1 MNNKYPV
8 WFLVVLAL
16 GFSASAAQKAAPG
29 VSDGAAEYVA
39 GELLVKFKPQSDT
52 AVQGSF
58 MAELNARGHKALSRS
73 RVHKVTLPQGADARS
88 VAELYAADPRIEY
101 AQPNYIYHTM
111 ATVPDDI
118 DYGKLWGLKNTGQT
132 LASPVYGSNNP
143 GIAGYD
149 MDAEAAWDLQTDCR
163 GVIVAV
169 VDTGVNYTHEDL
181 IANMWDGG
189 VTYPNHGYD
198 FVDTDNDPVP
208 SDGESHGTH
217 VAGTIAA
224 VGNNATGTTGVC
236 WQAEIMSVR
245 VLGAGGSGTTD
256 DIAQGV
262 DFAVAQGARVINMSL
277 GGGSFDHTFSDA
289 IADARTAG
297 VVVVVAAGNGGAD
310 GVGDN
315 NDLTPQYPCSY
326 THDNIICV
334 AALDQSYALASF
346 SNYGATSV
354 DVGAPGVNVQSSI
367 AGTTTSDNFSV
378 GWTLGGDWAVSGVD
392 YWCGSASS
400 LVNPADYCEELG
412 GYYAPNANDAVYKT
426 FDLGAAGL
434 LGAGVTAYVDYYMDV
449 TDSLSFGVQ
458 STGGDPFAGGTM
470 VRINSDQNNEVVLG
484 AVVAYDLTQSS
495 CLTANCSIGVRLVSD
510 ASNHSYGARV
520 YGFEINKSISG
531 ADTYALYNGTSMATP
546 HVAGLAAMIWS
557 YNPAYAYDDVV
568 SSVKSSG
575 DAVAALYG
583 KSSSGRAVDAYKALQ
598 YIQAPT
604 GVTAVVVP

>member
-1 MNNKYPV
+1 MNSKYSV
-8 WFLVVLAL
+8 WFLVATLAM
-16 GFSASAAQKAAPG
+16 SCSVSAAQKAAPVASG
-29 VSDGAAEYVA
+29 GAAEYVA

-58 MAELNARGHKALSRS
+58 MVELNARGHKALSRS
-73 RVHKVTLPQGADARS
+73 RVHKITLPQGADARS

-111 ATVPDDI
+111 LAPDDT
-118 DYGKLWGLKNTGQT
+118 DYGKLWGLKNTGQI
-132 LASPVYGSNNP
+132 LSSPVYGSNNP

-149 MDAEAAWDLQTDCR
+149 MNAEAAWNLQTDCR
-163 GVIVAV
+163 SVIVAV
-169 VDTGVNYTHEDL
+169 VDTGINYTHEDL
-181 IANMWDGG
+181 VANMWDGG
-189 VTYPNHGYD
+189 VAYPNHGYD
-198 FVDTDNDPVP
+198 FVDTDSDPIP

-236 WQAEIMSVR
+236 WQAKIMSVR

-262 DFAVAQGARVINMSL
+262 DFAVAQGAKVINMSL

-310 GVGDN
+310 GMGDN
-315 NDLTPQYPCSY
+315 NDVAPQYPCAY

-346 SNYGATSV
+346 SNYGAASV

-367 AGTTTSDNFSV
+367 AGVTTTENFSA
-378 GWTLGGDWAVSGVD
+378 GWTLGGDWAVSGAD
-392 YWCGSASS
+392 YWCSSASS
-400 LVNPADYCEELG
+400 LVNPSDYCEQLG
-412 GYYAPNANDAVYKT
+412 GYYAPNANDAAYKA
-426 FDLGAAGL
+426 FDLSAAGV
-434 LGAGVTAYVDYYMDV
+434 LGAGVSAYVDYYMDV
-449 TDSLSFGVQ
+449 TDSLSFGIK
-458 STGGDPFAGGTM
+458 STGGDPFSGGTA
-470 VRINSDQNNEVVLG
+470 VRINSDQSNEVVLG
-484 AVVAYDLTQSS
+484 AVMAYDLTKSG
-495 CLTANCSIGVRLVSD
+495 CLTANCSLGVRLASD

-520 YGFEINKSISG
+520 YGFEINKTISG
-531 ADTYALYNGTSMATP
+531 ADTYALYNGTSMASP
-546 HVAGLAAMIWS
+546 HAAGLAAMVWS
-557 YNPAYAYDDVV
+557 YNPAYTYADVV
-568 SSVKSSG
+568 RSVKNSG

-604 GVTAVVVP
+604 GVTAVVLP

>member
-16 GFSASAAQKAAPG
+16 GFSASAAQKAAPV
-29 VSDGAAEYVA
+29 VSGGAAEYVA

-181 IANMWDGG
+181 VANMWDGG
-189 VTYPNHGYD
+189 ITYPNHGYD

-346 SNYGATSV
+346 SNYGAISV
-354 DVGAPGVNVQSSI
+354 DVGAPGVNVQSSV
-367 AGTTTSDNFSV
+367 AGGSTSENFAA
-378 GWTLGGDWAVSGVD
+378 WTRGAAWTVATGT
-392 YWCGSASS
+392 YCSS
-400 LVNPADYCEELG
+400 TSLATPTDYCS
-412 GYYAPNANDAVYKT
+412 NATSAYTNNATDTAYQT
-426 FDLGAAGL
+426 YNLNGL
-434 LGAGVTAYVDYYMDV
+434 LGAGVTMYLEYYVDSS
-449 TDSLSFGVQ
+449 DSLKFGVKP
-458 STGGDPFAGGTM
+458 TGGDPFSGGT
-470 VRINSDQNNEVVLG
+470 VVASENGNEYP
-484 AVVAYDLTQSS
+484 AVAYAYDLTKSS
-495 CLTANCSIGVRLVSD
+495 CLTATCSVGFQLQSD
-510 ASNHSYGARV
+510 ASITSYGGRV
-520 YGFEINKSISG
+520 FGFTLNTTING
-531 ADTYALYNGTSMATP
+531 ATTYSLYNGTSMATP

>member
-1 MNNKYPV
+1 MSNKYYV
-8 WFLVVLAL
+8 WFLVALAL
-16 GFSASAAQKAAPG
+16 SFSASAAQKAAP
-29 VSDGAAEYVA
+29 VADHGAAGYVV

-73 RVHKVTLPQGADARS
+73 RVHKIFLPQGADAQ
-88 VAELYAADPRIEY
+88 AMAALYAADPRIEY
-101 AQPNYIYHTM
+101 AQPNYIYRTM
-111 ATVPDDI
+111 VTVPDDI

-149 MDAEAAWDLQTDCR
+149 MNAEAAWDLLTDCR
-163 GVIVAV
+163 SVVVAV
-169 VDTGVNYTHEDL
+169 VDTGVNYTHDDL
-181 IANMWDGG
+181 VANMWDGG
-189 VTYPNHGYD
+189 ITYPNHGYD
-198 FVDTDNDPVP
+198 FVDTDNDPIP

-224 VGNNATGTTGVC
+224 VGNNAAGTTGVC

-262 DFAVAQGARVINMSL
+262 DFAVAQGAKVINMSL

-310 GVGDN
+310 SMSDN
-315 NDLTPQYPCSY
+315 NDVTPQYPCSY

-367 AGTTTSDNFSV
+367 AGVTTTDNFSA
-378 GWTLGGDWAVSGVD
+378 GWTLGGNWAVSGAD
-392 YWCGSASS
+392 YWCSSASS
-400 LVNPADYCEELG
+400 LVNPSDYCEQLG
-412 GYYAPNANDAVYKT
+412 GYYAPNANDAAYKA
-426 FDLGAAGL
+426 FDLSAAGV
-434 LGAGVTAYVDYYMDV
+434 LGAGVSAYVDYYMDV
-449 TDSLSFGVQ
+449 TDSLSFGIK
-458 STGGDPFAGGTM
+458 STGGDPFSGGTT
-470 VRINSDQNNEVVLG
+470 VRINSDQSSEVVLG
-484 AVVAYDLTQSS
+484 AVVAYELTQSG
-495 CLTANCSIGVRLVSD
+495 CLTANCSLGVRLVSD

-520 YGFEINKSISG
+520 YGFEINKTISG

-546 HVAGLAAMIWS
+546 HAAGLAAMVWS
-557 YNPAYAYDDVV
+557 YNPAYTYADVV
-568 SSVKSSG
+568 SSVKNSG

-604 GVTAVVVP
+604 GVTAVVLP